1 MSKHAGHATHGR
13 VAGSMSRP
21 AHAVWCATLLVATW
35 LLSLPAAATMPPNP
49 DRLLRAKSCGAA
61 LESIRRAAQ
70 GSPLI
75 SAEENRAI
83 LLAAVAQAERLCLQ
97 QNEKKPQE

>member
-1 MSKHAGHATHGR
+1 
-13 VAGSMSRP
+13 
-21 AHAVWCATLLVATW
+21 VWCATLVATW
-35 LLSLPAAATMPPNP
+35 SLSLPAAATMPPNP